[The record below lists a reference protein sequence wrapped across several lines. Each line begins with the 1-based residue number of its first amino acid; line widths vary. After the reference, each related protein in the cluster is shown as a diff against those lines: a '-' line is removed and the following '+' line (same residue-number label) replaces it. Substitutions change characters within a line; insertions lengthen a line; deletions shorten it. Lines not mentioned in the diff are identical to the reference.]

1 MTRAGTVQAQAA
13 VVGGLLATAALAW
26 WSTAVRMKGMNAAP
40 GTDLGTVGWYTVTW
54 AVMMAAMM
62 LPSLAPAAAAATV
75 ARRHFPSGTALLV
88 SGYLLAWT
96 LAGLAVYGVLA
107 VASQSAGLAWASGG
121 RWLSVGVLILASAY
135 ELTPIK
141 RAFLTR
147 CRCPRGGASSRGRH
161 GAIVEGMSAGVWC
174 LGCSWAL
181 MAALFALGSMSL
193 IWMALVAALVAF
205 EKLAPWPRA
214 GTVLA
219 ATVLTALALGV
230 AASPRNV
237 PGLVV
242 PAGHGPMATMSMT
255 LHRTN

>member
-1 MTRAGTVQAQAA
+1 MTRSGSVQAQAA
-13 VVGGLLATAALAW
+13 VVGVLLAAAGLAW
-26 WSTAVRMKGMNAAP
+26 WSTAVRMKGMSAAP
-40 GTDLGTVGWYTVTW
+40 GADLGMVGWYTVTW

-62 LPSLAPAAAAATV
+62 LPSLAPAAAAATA
-75 ARRHFPSGTALLV
+75 ARRHIPSGTVLLV
-88 SGYLLAWT
+88 GGYLLAWT

-107 VASQSAGLAWASGG
+107 VASHAAGLAWASGG

-147 CRCPRGGASSRGRH
+147 CRCPLARASSRGRH

-181 MAALFALGSMSL
+181 MAALFALGVMSL
-193 IWMALVAALVAF
+193 IWMALVAALLAV

-219 ATVLTALALGV
+219 ATVLTGLAFGV
-230 AASPRNV
+230 AAFPRNV

-242 PAGHGPMATMSMT
+242 PGGHGPMATMSMT
-255 LHRTN
+255 GGQR

>member
-1 MTRAGTVQAQAA
+1 
-13 VVGGLLATAALAW
+13 
-26 WSTAVRMKGMNAAP
+26 
-40 GTDLGTVGWYTVTW
+40 
-54 AVMMAAMM
+54 
-62 LPSLAPAAAAATV
+62 
-75 ARRHFPSGTALLV
+75 
-88 SGYLLAWT
+88 
-96 LAGLAVYGVLA
+96 VLA
-107 VASQSAGLAWASGG
+107 VASHAAGLAWASGG
-121 RWLSVGVLILASAY
+121 RWLSVGVLILACAY

-147 CRCPRGGASSRGRH
+147 CRCPLARASSRGRH
-161 GAIVEGMSAGVWC
+161 SAIVEGMSAGVWC

-181 MAALFALGSMSL
+181 MAALFALGVMSL

-219 ATVLTALALGV
+219 ATVLTALAFGL
-230 AASPRNV
+230 AAFPRSV

-255 LHRTN
+255 LHRAN

>member
-1 MTRAGTVQAQAA
+1 MTRSGSVQAQAA
-13 VVGGLLATAALAW
+13 AVGGLLAAAGLAW

-54 AVMMAAMM
+54 AAMM
-62 LPSLAPAAAAATV
+62 LPSLAPAAAAAT
-75 ARRHFPSGTALLV
+75 APRGHIPSGTVLLAG
-88 SGYLLAWT
+88 GYLVVWT

-107 VASQSAGLAWASGG
+107 VASPAAGLAWASGG
-121 RWLSVGVLILASAY
+121 RWLSVGVLIIACAY

-141 RAFLTR
+141 RYFLTR
-147 CRCPRGGASSRGRH
+147 CRCPLARAASRARH
-161 GAIVEGMSAGVWC
+161 CPIVEGMSAGVLC

-181 MAALFALGSMSL
+181 MAALFALGVMSL

-205 EKLAPWPRA
+205 EKLASWPRA

-219 ATVLTALALGV
+219 AAVLTALAFGV
-230 AASPRNV
+230 AAFPRNV

-242 PAGHGPMATMSMT
+242 PGGHGPMATMTMAGGQ
-255 LHRTN
+255 R